1 MLYKVMIFNLTWIV
15 NKATQVRM
23 SYETTEVRIAQR
35 VVEHQE
41 KTSVDLPD
49 KKTQLPTLLNINL
62 SMYLWLMPFLPI
74 TSYHRVLW
82 HSSLEL
88 AKLV

>member
-1 MLYKVMIFNLTWIV
+1 MLYKVMLFNLTWIV

-49 KKTQLPTLLNINL
+49 KKNSVTNIVE
-62 SMYLWLMPFLPI
+62 Y
-74 TSYHRVLW
+74 
-82 HSSLEL
+82 
-88 AKLV
+88 